1 MTAFLSVRGFSRP
14 TLRRHCLEWYKLVLT
29 RPDRWVVVDCW
40 PRCRRR
46 TFRGRRRQVQSVVT
60 ASDHWSLS
68 SQTDHASVEISP
80 KHSLY
85 FHYHNNY
92 NYSNQ
97 CYSALPTA
105 VRPIVHY
112 DFNWKT
118 DEFSRLYEK
127 PEQNHCSWCVEE
139 SGSKSLN
146 AQIINVK
153 NINLQIKSIKTYFL
167 LL

>member
-1 MTAFLSVRGFSRP
+1 MPWT
-14 TLRRHCLEWYKLVLT
+14 K
-29 RPDRWVVVDCW
+29 
-40 PRCRRR
+40 
-46 TFRGRRRQVQSVVT
+46 
-60 ASDHWSLS
+60 
-68 SQTDHASVEISP
+68 
-80 KHSLY
+80 
-85 FHYHNNY
+85 NNY
-92 NYSNQ
+92 NYSHNGQ
-97 CYSALPTA
+97 CYSAISTA